1 VATSTALMRA
11 GSSCSAS
18 TSVLLAS
25 LAPNQLHITTLS
37 NFFSRPCVVGWLV
50 TSPLWAQELSFQYL
64 LEIASTHADRQQAS
78 FLPKRV
84 SGFCF
89 PIVAMP
95 SQLYSQPFGMPLSLH
110 TSKCYRFY
118 KTFLAEWVTPSGST
132 GRAKIPY
139 FFDESQISR
148 IVPGKTYPLQQR
160 NHQIDPVVMGA

>member
-11 GSSCSAS
+11 GFSCSAS

-37 NFFSRPCVVGWLV
+37 NFFSRPSLVGWLV

-110 TSKCYRFY
+110 SSDG
-118 KTFLAEWVTPSGST
+118 SGPRVRQKS
-132 GRAKIPY
+132 RASGK
-139 FFDESQISR
+139 ESQT
-148 IVPGKTYPLQQR
+148 KR
-160 NHQIDPVVMGA
+160 NVRRCMQLGT

>member
-11 GSSCSAS
+11 GFSCSAS

-95 SQLYSQPFGMPLSLH
+95 SQLYNQPFGMPLSLH
-110 TSKCYRFY
+110 TRKCYGAEQGQRVSSVQILQG
-118 KTFLAEWVTPSGST
+118 FLAEWVTPSGST

-148 IVPGKTYPLQQR
+148 IIPGKTYPLQ
-160 NHQIDPVVMGA
+160 